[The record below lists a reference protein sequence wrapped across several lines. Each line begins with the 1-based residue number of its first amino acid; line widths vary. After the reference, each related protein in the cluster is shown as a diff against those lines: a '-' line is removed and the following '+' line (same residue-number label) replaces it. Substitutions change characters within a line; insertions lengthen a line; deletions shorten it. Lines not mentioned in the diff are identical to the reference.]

1 MSIHKEPEKFSTRQ
15 LVLSYVVWA
24 FVGLLVLDGGCRL
37 LAGLGL
43 WPYTAYDTAYRSGV
57 WWASNEFNQKEKPA
71 EVALL
76 GSSLMMAAVHGGDA
90 THLKTAQKVA
100 LHHKSALLESL
111 INQRIDRQLSTYSFA
126 LGGEMASDAYVL
138 TRTLLAGKKQPK
150 VIIYGIAPRDFMDN
164 ALKDPASTEIF
175 RYMSRINDLP
185 DIAVPARSSIWSVVE
200 YALSKASFLYG
211 HRQDFVFAQHQITKD
226 IVAHIGFKDMD
237 NVHTTFEVRKQAFT
251 ELPEDS
257 GPDEVKVHPPD
268 AAPPIYTDNLPEYR
282 YRYSS
287 FKAKQFEEQLGYLE
301 KLLAV
306 GQQRGIKII
315 LVNMPLTQD
324 NLDLM
329 PCGFYQKYKGRVE
342 KLCTDYQARVIDLNS
357 QQDFPKKY
365 FADSAHLNSEGGAHF
380 FEVLADKLFN
390 DSQVCSTMK
399 NIVPQ

>member
-1 MSIHKEPEKFSTRQ
+1 MFSTRQ
-15 LVLSYVVWA
+15 LRLSYVVWA
-24 FVGLLVLDGGCRL
+24 FLALVVLDGGCRL
-37 LAGLGL
+37 VAAIGL
-43 WPYTAYDTAYRSGV
+43 WPFTAYDTAYRSGV
-57 WWASNEFNQKEKPA
+57 WWASNQFNQNEKGA

-90 THLKTAQKVA
+90 THLGTAQKVA

-111 INQRIDRQLSTYSFA
+111 IDTKLHRQLSTYSFA

-185 DIAVPARSSIWSVVE
+185 DIAIPARSSIWSVIE
-200 YALSKASFLYG
+200 YALSKVSFLYG
-211 HRQDFVFAQHQITKD
+211 HRQDFVFAQHEVTKN
-226 IVAHIGFKDMD
+226 IVANIGYKDME

-257 GPDEVKVHPPD
+257 GPEEVKVHPPD
-268 AAPPIYTDNLPEYR
+268 AAPPIYSDNLPEYR

-287 FKAKQFEEQLGYLE
+287 FKTKQFEEQVGYLE
-301 KLLAV
+301 RLLAL
-306 GQQRGIKII
+306 GQERGIKII
-315 LVNMPLTQD
+315 LVNMPLTKD

-329 PCGFYQKYKGRVE
+329 PPGFYQKYMDRVE
-342 KLCTDYQARVIDLNS
+342 LLCTDHQARLIDLNS

-365 FADSAHLNSEGGAHF
+365 FADSAHLNPEGGAHF
-380 FEVLADKLFN
+380 FEVLAEKLFN

-399 NIVPQ
+399 NIAPR